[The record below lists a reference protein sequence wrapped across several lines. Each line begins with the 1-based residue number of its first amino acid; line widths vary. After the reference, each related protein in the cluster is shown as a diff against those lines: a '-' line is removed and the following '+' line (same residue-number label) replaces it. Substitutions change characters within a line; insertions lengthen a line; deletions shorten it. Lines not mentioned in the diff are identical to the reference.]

1 MKDFPFNK
9 EKAIN
14 SMLHICNTLGGMW
27 DKYSL
32 LKILYFA
39 EQKHLA
45 KYGRPITGD
54 NMIAMEYGPVPS
66 ISYNEIKYSKVNPE
80 YFEIVDNIIISKCKA
95 NLEFLSKTDLDC
107 LNDSIDENKV
117 LSFGALKDK
126 SHDSAYDWTIVNIG
140 VNQTIPYLEIA
151 KAAGASIEM
160 IEFIQENLESFN
172 LNFDEQLAW

>member
-1 MKDFPFNK
+1 MFDFPFNK

-14 SMLHICNTLGGMW
+14 SMLHICNSLGGTW

-39 EQKHLA
+39 EQKHLV
-45 KYGRPITGD
+45 KYARTITGD

-80 YFEIVDNIIISKCKA
+80 YFEIEDNIVIAKSSA
-95 NLEFLSKTDLDC
+95 NLEYLSNSDLEC
-107 LNDSIDENKV
+107 LNESISENKN

-126 SHDSAYDWTIVNIG
+126 SHDSAYDWTVDNLG
-140 VNQTIPYLEIA
+140 VNQTIPYIEIA
-151 KAAGASIEM
+151 KAAGATSEM
-160 IEFIQENLESFN
+160 ISYIQNNLESFN
-172 LNFDEQLAW
+172 FDFNEQLAW